1 MPAAGKT
8 AMALE
13 LMALEAPALD
23 GWLRWLQA
31 TPFATLIAE
40 NDNLFPFIESV
51 HVVAIALVIG
61 TIAIVDLRLL
71 GLASRDRAAGRLI
84 GEVLPYTWA
93 AFGVAA
99 IAGGL
104 MFASNATTYAYNF
117 YFQGKLLLMG
127 LAGLNMAIFHLFTG
141 RDVARWGT
149 AERTPLGAKAAG
161 AVSLALW
168 IGVVAFGRTVGFTLH

>member
-1 MPAAGKT
+1 M
-8 AMALE
+8 
-13 LMALEAPALD
+13 
-23 GWLRWLQA
+23 WSRSRWSSEPSRSSICGCSA
-31 TPFATLIAE
+31 WRR
-40 NDNLFPFIESV
+40 
-51 HVVAIALVIG
+51 AI
-61 TIAIVDLRLL
+61 
-71 GLASRDRAAGRLI
+71 
-84 GEVLPYTWA
+84 VLPYTWA

-141 RDVARWGT
+141 RHVARWGT

>member
-1 MPAAGKT
+1 MWWRSRWSSERSRSSICGCSAWRRVIAPPAA
-8 AMALE
+8 
-13 LMALEAPALD
+13 
-23 GWLRWLQA
+23 
-31 TPFATLIAE
+31 F
-40 NDNLFPFIESV
+40 V
-51 HVVAIALVIG
+51 
-61 TIAIVDLRLL
+61 
-71 GLASRDRAAGRLI
+71 
-84 GEVLPYTWA
+84 
-93 AFGVAA
+93 VAA

-117 YFQGKLLLMG
+117 YFQGKLLLMA